1 MFTTLQ
7 TEFQKSIQPAAR
19 TAETSR
25 PQSGWSSLGAGDA
38 QFTGFGMGGNQFGYA
53 APFLQQLGYDTTRR
67 TTMAAG
73 SDYNSSN
80 RFSQDQ
86 LDANASA
93 NDAAMAA
100 FKQKYGDGARIIQ
113 RPVGERQVEF
123 AVMDGNG
130 QIRDNY
136 THTYDKD
143 SWMDKV
149 VPALAIGTI
158 GAVGAGALGFGPLAP
173 GALGEGAALSGMDLA
188 ADAALGSGNNIFTAG
203 QALSGAGG
211 IAGTGIPAYAQAPGY
226 GTNVA
231 TLADA
236 SGASPFTAGG
246 ADPMTAYLTTGAS
259 EGSTIG
265 NALTGAGGAAG
276 AVGSGTTAG
285 TLGTIGNF
293 LGGATSALGGSGGLL
308 NLGGNLL
315 NSYLGYKASNKAA
328 DAQINASR
336 EANALAKYMYDQTR
350 TDNMPALNA
359 RNAGLTGY
367 QNLLQNPSS
376 ITSDPGY
383 QFGFQQGQAAY
394 DNSGSARGMRLS
406 GAQAKALTKF
416 GQDYGQTK
424 FNESLNRYGNLAGLG
439 QTGSGTIANAG
450 MNYANTAGNNITGAG
465 NAAASGYIG
474 GANAIT
480 GGISNFLK
488 GWQENS
494 LLKQLGLG
502 G

>member
-7 TEFQKSIQPAAR
+7 TEFQKSIQPASR

-25 PQSGWSSLGAGDA
+25 NAISGVRYNKPSGPVYEE
-38 QFTGFGMGGNQFGYA
+38 TPMGVSNWNQY
-53 APFLQQLGYDTTRR
+53 
-67 TTMAAG
+67 
-73 SDYNSSN
+73 
-80 RFSQDQ
+80 FSG
-86 LDANASA
+86 LD
-93 NDAAMAA
+93 
-100 FKQKYGDGARIIQ
+100 
-113 RPVGERQVEF
+113 
-123 AVMDGNG
+123 
-130 QIRDNY
+130 
-136 THTYDKD
+136 
-143 SWMDKV
+143 
-149 VPALAIGTI
+149 L
-158 GAVGAGALGFGPLAP
+158 
-173 GALGEGAALSGMDLA
+173 LGEGQAVDPTNVQPIGDPNNPSGFTIWRADPRDPTGSGDLYQTRSLGINPDGSVYWQDGDWQTKQQTSQMDHFLQAGLPMALAMAGGIGMTGGFGGGLAGAEGLSGMDLA
-188 ADAALGSGNNIFTAG
+188 ADAALGTGNNVFTAG
-203 QALSGAGG
+203 QALSGTGG
-211 IAGTGIPAYAQAPGY
+211 LAGTGIPAYTQGAGY
-226 GTNVA
+226 GDTVA

-236 SGASPFTAGG
+236 SGASPFTAGAA
-246 ADPMTAYLTTGAS
+246 ADPLAGYMTTGAV

-276 AVGSGTTAG
+276 AVGAGTTAG
-285 TLGTIGNF
+285 TLGTIGGL
-293 LGGATSALGGSGGLL
+293 LGGAASALGGTGGMLS
-308 NLGGNLL
+308 LGGNLL
-315 NSYLGYKASNKAA
+315 NSYLGYKASDKAA

-383 QFGFQQGQAAY
+383 QFGFNQGQAAY
-394 DNSGSARGMRLS
+394 DNSGAARGMRLS

-488 GWQENS
+488 GWQENN